1 MQEITARNNEKIK
14 YASSLANSASA
25 RAKSGQFLL
34 EGARVCGDAAKSGV
48 EICCAYFTTQAVEK
62 YGEYVEQIAAV
73 CPDCKLISDSVAQ
86 KLSGTENSQGIFC
99 ICNQVDT
106 SKRKINFEGKYLAL
120 ENIQDPSNFGAVCRS
135 TQALGLDGLI
145 VSGGC
150 DIYNPKALRSA
161 MGSSL
166 KMNII
171 TVNDLP
177 EFINK
182 AKGKG
187 MKTLAAVV
195 SPKGKD
201 IRTVDLKGGVICC
214 IGNEGNGLE
223 QDTVSAC
230 EISVTIPMNPE
241 AESLNASVAASILAW
256 ELMR

>member
-14 YASSLANSASA
+14 YASSLAGNASA

-34 EGARVCGDAAKSGV
+34 EGARVCADAAKSGV
-48 EICCAYFTTQAVEK
+48 EICNAYFTAQAVEK
-62 YGEYVEQIAAV
+62 YGEYVEQITAV
-73 CPDCKLISDSVAQ
+73 CTDCKLISESVAQ
-86 KLSGTENSQGIFC
+86 KLSDTENSQGVFC
-99 ICNQVDT
+99 VCNQVNT
-106 SKRKINFEGKYLAL
+106 GESKMNHNGKYLAL
-120 ENIQDPSNFGAVCRS
+120 ENIQDPSNFGAICRS

-150 DIYNPKALRSA
+150 DIYNPKALRAA

-177 EFINK
+177 EFLNK
-182 AKGKG
+182 AKAKG
-187 MKTLAAVV
+187 MKTVAAVV

-214 IGNEGNGLE
+214 IGNEGNGLTRE
-223 QDTVSAC
+223 TVVTC
-230 EISVTIPMNPE
+230 EIPVTIPMNPDT
-241 AESLNASVAASILAW
+241 ESLNACAAASILAW